1 MEQGVSKTAKIILE
15 NETYEFNIE
24 DGKALYFELQ
34 NIENEIHIKKK
45 QYNNLYSN
53 GNTRVQFNND
63 KSIDLPMDYFVETD
77 HKSSIHGVLEGLET
91 VQITENDEDTKNNDI
106 VIEKTNNSES
116 NQFQGEASLIP
127 KNKSYVENQVANEET
142 DPIVGETS
150 KDNETSD
157 IQKSEDISGNSFA
170 NSDVFKNI
178 FSNKDDEDSDL
189 DDYDED
195 EDELQF

>member
-91 VQITENDEDTKNNDI
+91 VQITESDEDTKNNDI

>member
-53 GNTRVQFNND
+53 GKTRVQFNND

-91 VQITENDEDTKNNDI
+91 VQITESDEDTKNNDI

-116 NQFQGEASLIP
+116 NQFQGESSLIP